1 MTAISHFRSPD
12 AENPLAKHLREVA
25 DRARDF
31 GAVFGAGDWAE
42 CAGLLHDIGKF
53 GEPFQKYIRESVQK
67 EKENAHIES
76 EASRA
81 KSGRGRVNHSSAGAL
96 FAVDAF
102 GSSAA
107 DSARALEFVV
117 AGHHAGLPDEAG
129 SASSLERRL
138 EQKHLLKEIADR
150 LPSEIEASIRAFR
163 FPSSPSSDDS
173 KFLSPP
179 SDDSI
184 ALWIRMLFSCLV
196 DADFLATESFMDSAK
211 SESRGG
217 YDSIRDLRERLGAHL
232 QKKKEA
238 APSSPMNSL
247 RTQICERCEKRAI
260 EQPGLFRLTA
270 PTGAGKTLASMT
282 FALRHAIEHNKRRV
296 IYAIPYTSI
305 IEQTAKE
312 FRDIFGAENVLEHHS
327 AIDPADEKDENR
339 KSRLAAENW
348 DAPIVVTTNVQFFE
362 SLFAAR
368 TSRCR
373 KLHNIAQSV
382 VVLDEAQMLPPD
394 FLAPILRA
402 IRNLSAPPFG
412 VSFVFCTATQP
423 AFDGLFSA
431 SAYQQAAA
439 GFSKFP
445 KMTEILD
452 DDFAPKKLFS
462 RPEFDRVRY
471 DLPSDWSAR
480 ADWDSLAVE
489 IAARERILCVVNRR
503 ADCVELYRR
512 ALAKTGDDE
521 AVFCLSALQCADHR
535 KRKIAAI
542 KERLEAKKPTRV
554 IATQL
559 IEAGVD
565 ISFPSVFRAL
575 AGLDSIAQ
583 AAGRCNR
590 GGELGAG
597 EKGEMRIFVP
607 PGDPRSGA
615 ESVAALFAEALL
627 KRGRDLRLPSVF
639 GDYFRPYYGFLD
651 SLDKK
656 QIDEMLRPDC
666 LQFREAAKAFRLIDD
681 DWQQAVVVRYPS
693 NMAGAESNA
702 AALAKL
708 ENGGV
713 SRFVARELQRFV
725 VNINISIS
733 KLDFAKMKKKFDE
746 IDGVWVLTD
755 AADYSEQTGLKTPAD
770 SASSKSE
777 NRGERLV

>member
-1 MTAISHFRSPD
+1 
-12 AENPLAKHLREVA
+12 
-25 DRARDF
+25 
-31 GAVFGAGDWAE
+31 
-42 CAGLLHDIGKF
+42 
-53 GEPFQKYIRESVQK
+53 
-67 EKENAHIES
+67 
-76 EASRA
+76 
-81 KSGRGRVNHSSAGAL
+81 
-96 FAVDAF
+96 
-102 GSSAA
+102 
-107 DSARALEFVV
+107 
-117 AGHHAGLPDEAG
+117 
-129 SASSLERRL
+129 
-138 EQKHLLKEIADR
+138 
-150 LPSEIEASIRAFR
+150 
-163 FPSSPSSDDS
+163 
-173 KFLSPP
+173 
-179 SDDSI
+179 
-184 ALWIRMLFSCLV
+184 
-196 DADFLATESFMDSAK
+196 MDSAK

-232 QKKKEA
+232 RKKKES

-247 RTQICERCEKRAI
+247 RAEICERCEKRAI
-260 EQPGLFRLTA
+260 EPSGLFRLTA
-270 PTGAGKTLASMT
+270 PTGAGKTLASMS
-282 FALRHAIEHNKRRV
+282 FALHHALKYNKRRV

-327 AIDPADEKDENR
+327 AIDPADEKNENR

-452 DDFAPKKLFS
+452 KDFAPQKLFS

-471 DLPSDWSAR
+471 DVPSDWSAR

-503 ADCVELYRR
+503 ADCVDLYRR

-597 EKGEMRIFVP
+597 EKGEARIFIP
-607 PGDPRSGA
+607 PDPPPPFLRMGA
-615 ESVAALFAEALL
+615 SIARRLLRKGIDLTAPESFAN
-627 KRGRDLRLPSVF
+627 
-639 GDYFRPYYGFLD
+639 YFRGYYGCAG
-651 SLDKK
+651 SLDANKSTQCCARIACNFAPRRK
-656 QIDEMLRPDC
+656 
-666 LQFREAAKAFRLIDD
+666 
-681 DWQQAVVVRYPS
+681 
-693 NMAGAESNA
+693 
-702 AALAKL
+702 
-708 ENGGV
+708 
-713 SRFVARELQRFV
+713 RF
-725 VNINISIS
+725 
-733 KLDFAKMKKKFDE
+733 D
-746 IDGVWVLTD
+746 
-755 AADYSEQTGLKTPAD
+755 
-770 SASSKSE
+770 
-777 NRGERLV
+777 

>member
-1 MTAISHFRSPD
+1 MKAISHFRSPD

-31 GAVFGAGDWAE
+31 GAIFGAGDWAE

-67 EKENAHIES
+67 ERENAHIES
-76 EASRA
+76 EAPRA

-96 FAVDAF
+96 FAVEAF
-102 GSSAA
+102 ESSAA

-173 KFLSPP
+173 TSSPP

-232 QKKKEA
+232 RKKKDS

-247 RTQICERCEKRAI
+247 RAEICERCEKRATAP
-260 EQPGLFRLTA
+260 PGLFRLTA
-270 PTGAGKTLASMT
+270 PTGAGKTLASMS
-282 FALRHAIEHNKRRV
+282 FALHHALKYDKRRV

-348 DAPIVVTTNVQFFE
+348 DASIVVTTNVQFFE

-452 DDFAPKKLFS
+452 DDFAPQKLFS

-471 DLPSDWSAR
+471 DVPSDWSAR

-489 IAARERILCVVNRR
+489 IAARERVLCVVNRR

-597 EKGEMRIFVP
+597 EKGEARIFIP
-607 PGDPRSGA
+607 PDPPPPFLRMGA
-615 ESVAALFAEALL
+615 SIARRLLRKGIDLTAPESFAN
-627 KRGRDLRLPSVF
+627 
-639 GDYFRPYYGFLD
+639 YFRGYYGFAG
-651 SLDKK
+651 SLDAK
-656 QIDEMLRPDC
+656 QIDTMLRPHC
-666 LQFREAAKAFRLIDD
+666 LQFRSAAKAFRLIDD
-681 DWQQAVVVRYPS
+681 DWQKSIVVRYPPS
-693 NMAGAESNA
+693 LAGAEANK
-702 AALAKL
+702 ALLARL
-708 ENGGV
+708 QTEGL
-713 SRFVARELQRFV
+713 SRSLSRRLQRYV
-725 VNINISIS
+725 VNISE
-733 KLDFAKMKKKFDE
+733 KQCADAAARGE
-746 IDGVWVLTD
+746 VEECGEVWVST
-755 AADYSEQTGLKTPAD
+755 AD
-770 SASSKSE
+770 SYDERIGLNLRGDSESKSAAS
-777 NRGERLV
+777 GW

>member
-1 MTAISHFRSPD
+1 MKAISHFRAPD

-31 GAVFGAGDWAE
+31 GAIFGASDWAE

-53 GEPFQKYIRESVQK
+53 GEPFQKYIRESAQK
-67 EKENAHIES
+67 ERENAHIES
-76 EASRA
+76 EAPRA

-129 SASSLERRL
+129 SASSLESRL
-138 EQKHLLKEIADR
+138 KQKHLLKEIADR
-150 LPSEIEASIRAFR
+150 LPPEIEASIRAFR
-163 FPSSPSSDDS
+163 FPSSPSSDGS
-173 KFLSPP
+173 TSSPP

-217 YDSIRDLRERLGAHL
+217 YDSIRDLRERLDAHL
-232 QKKKEA
+232 RKKKEA

-247 RTQICERCEKRAI
+247 RAQICERCEKRATA
-260 EQPGLFRLTA
+260 PSGLFRLTA
-270 PTGAGKTLASMT
+270 PTGAGKTLASMS
-282 FALRHAIEHNKRRV
+282 FALRHALENNKRRV

-452 DDFAPKKLFS
+452 DDFAPKELFS

-471 DLPSDWSAR
+471 DVPSDWSAR

-597 EKGEMRIFVP
+597 EKGEARIFIP
-607 PGDPRSGA
+607 PDPPPPFLRMGA
-615 ESVAALFAEALL
+615 SIARRLLRKGIDLTAPESFA
-627 KRGRDLRLPSVF
+627 
-639 GDYFRPYYGFLD
+639 DYFREYYEYAG
-651 SLDKK
+651 SLDAK
-656 QIDEMLRPDC
+656 QIDARLRPHC
-666 LQFREAAKAFRLIDD
+666 LQFRSVAKAFRLIDD
-681 DWQQAVVVRYPS
+681 DWQKSIVVRYPPS
-693 NMAGAESNA
+693 LAGAEANK
-702 AALAKL
+702 ALLARL
-708 ENGGV
+708 QTEGL
-713 SRFVARELQRFV
+713 SRSLSRRLQRYV
-725 VNINISIS
+725 VNISE
-733 KLDFAKMKKKFDE
+733 KQCADAAARGE
-746 IDGVWVLTD
+746 VEECGEVWVST
-755 AADYSEQTGLKTPAD
+755 AD
-770 SASSKSE
+770 SYDERIGLNLRDDSESKSAAS
-777 NRGERLV
+777 GW